1 MVVQESLEVETSIET
16 QMFSVVD
23 LEKQDFNMGKFMQDR
38 I

>member
-23 LEKQDFNMGKFMQDR
+23 LEKQDFNMGKFM
-38 I
+38 